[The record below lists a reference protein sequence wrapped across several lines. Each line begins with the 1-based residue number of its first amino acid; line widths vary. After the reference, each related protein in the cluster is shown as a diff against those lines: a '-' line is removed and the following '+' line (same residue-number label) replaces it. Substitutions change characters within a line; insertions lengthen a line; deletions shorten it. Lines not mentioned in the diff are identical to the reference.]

1 MAEDLVFGGGWDV
14 DNPDASVTV
23 SVVLTQR
30 QAMALAQL
38 AKRAH
43 STSFVQ
49 LASSTAEATVMA
61 EAACGPL
68 RDGLA
73 AAGFAP
79 R

>member
-1 MAEDLVFGGGWDV
+1 MADDMTFGGSWDV
-14 DNPDASVTV
+14 ANPDKSVTV
-23 SVVLTQR
+23 AVTLTEE

-49 LASSTAEATVMA
+49 LAADEYEAKTMA
-61 EAACGPL
+61 AAVYGPL

-73 AAGFAP
+73 AAGFDP

>member
-1 MAEDLVFGGGWDV
+1 MAEDVVFGGGWDV

-49 LASSTAEATVMA
+49 LAASTAEATVMA
-61 EAACGPL
+61 EAVYGPV

-73 AAGFAP
+73 AAGFDP